1 MLIYSTKRMAYAG
14 AGLSFILFAGMLIS
28 FLRDFSK
35 RLLASSGSTLIFGI
49 LGGALIC
56 AVLGTLLYAAYRVF
70 RPVVVQGVIEKT
82 ISAFVRYKMNNDLEI
97 QIDGKRYRLP
107 LDRGA
112 RTKLNSVPADTVRV
126 RLEVGA
132 FRYVLSLKTQ

>member
-1 MLIYSTKRMAYAG
+1 
-14 AGLSFILFAGMLIS
+14 
-28 FLRDFSK
+28 
-35 RLLASSGSTLIFGI
+35 
-49 LGGALIC
+49 
-56 AVLGTLLYAAYRVF
+56 
-70 RPVVVQGVIEKT
+70 
-82 ISAFVRYKMNNDLEI
+82 MNNDLEI

-132 FRYVLSLKTQ
+132 FRYVLS